1 MRFSLVFS
9 VLVLFGC
16 NQPEQPVSIFRP
28 SVELAPVQE
37 VAKPSCV
44 QTEEALKRSGIVY
57 DPYVVASYMQ
67 NTRQN
72 CVVLP
77 SDPTIIVEILKEES
91 TNEVSAEISDNRQK
105 KAGLGHLIQYAQDHP
120 ISNDSRGIVAL
131 GGCFMDRFKSLQ
143 CPIIRPAWSKGT
155 WESPVYKGWSLDF
168 AVLAQIPGSL
178 PWANKP
184 WMSHTRFLVIP

>member
-1 MRFSLVFS
+1 MRFPLIFS

-28 SVELAPVQE
+28 TVEQAQVQE
-37 VAKPSCV
+37 VVKPPCV
-44 QTEEALKRSGIVY
+44 QTEEALKRSGVVY
-57 DPYVVASYMQ
+57 DSYEIASYMK

-77 SDPTIIVEILKEES
+77 SEPTIIVEILKEES
-91 TNEVSAEISDNRQK
+91 FQEVSAKISGNRQK
-105 KAGLGHLIQYAQDHP
+105 EAGLGHLIQYAQDHP
-120 ISNDSRGIVAL
+120 ISHDSRGIVAL
-131 GGCFMDRFKSLQ
+131 SGCFTDRFKSLQ

-168 AVLAQIPGSL
+168 AVLIQIPGSH

>member
-1 MRFSLVFS
+1 MRFLLAFS
-9 VLVLFGC
+9 VFVLFGC
-16 NQPEQPVSIFRP
+16 NQPEQPVSIFR
-28 SVELAPVQE
+28 SSAELASMQKAV
-37 VAKPSCV
+37 KPPCV
-44 QTEEALKRSGIVY
+44 QTEEALKQSGVVY

-77 SDPTIIVEILKEES
+77 SDPTIIVEILKEKS

-120 ISNDSRGIVAL
+120 ISHDSRGIVAL

-143 CPIIRPAWSKGT
+143 CPILRPTWSNGT
-155 WESPVYKGWSLDF
+155 WKPPAYKGWSLDF
-168 AVLAQIPGSL
+168 AVLTQIPGSH

-184 WMSHTRFLVIP
+184 WMSNTRFLVIP